1 MTQAASPFVWGAG
14 GARMTPEQIAKQ
26 REIAEAMIAR
36 GVDASPVKHWA
47 QGAARVAQALLGAY
61 DLKQTN
67 AAEKE
72 SNEYWRNKL
81 AGAIGGNSPADM
93 PGPGAAPVSGPA
105 PDISSND
112 IAKQFLDTAGSTIT
126 NPYGLAALAATGQR
140 ESSWLPGNLNRTW
153 PDKSEKGQP
162 GTSGGALSWRGP
174 RLADLQNF
182 ARSRGETGL
191 GSAKTQAEFFLQEN
205 PRLIAALNAAKSP
218 DEAIAA
224 MNNAWRF
231 AGFNRPGGEAA
242 ARLALARSLAPQFK
256 SRAADVPAPG
266 ASPMTMPG
274 AGEGFAVP
282 TQGVAET
289 EADVQRMEL
298 ATGMRPPSDM
308 ETLFAPQQMP
318 GAPAFQPAPQ
328 AAPPIDRQAIL
339 DGYQIGAPAA
349 PSMTQAPI
357 EPGVGMPPQQVAAPL
372 PPPRP
377 ADLPAPGAREAVAQ
391 AMMPQTGVYGRSG
404 DGSEWELYQYEDD
417 NGRIMYGTRA
427 RGAANSPGQSLAPAD
442 TPGAGVLT
450 GQGGGIARVAQA
462 MMGGGGQATAA
473 PVAAPAA
480 SGAPAGAAPAGG
492 APAASGGRAQQLIM
506 LATDPTVPGS
516 VRQVAMAL
524 YQQEVERN
532 KPRDLVIKEVNGQI
546 IGVDSRSGQARE
558 IYRGKPKDERTNDEK
573 LYDRY
578 VTDERAAGRQPVP
591 LTDWMRANKS
601 ASATRVNIDGGGSDK
616 QVFDNINESA
626 KAAQS
631 AVQGLSSI
639 KTARDAVKAGGIFGA
654 GADVRLGIAKLGT
667 LLGLP
672 SQAVENTE
680 TFRAAIAPQVAALMK
695 ATVGSTQISNADRE
709 FAEKA
714 AGGSINLDEKSIL
727 RLLNV
732 MEKAS
737 RAAVASHR
745 DRLNKVYPERPDGR
759 FERERALFGV
769 PEVPEE
775 PAPPPAYEAVNPQTD
790 ERMIS
795 DDGKTWRKP

>member
-1 MTQAASPFVWGAG
+1 MTQAASPFMWGAG

-36 GVDASPVKHWA
+36 GVDTSPVGHWT
-47 QGAARVAQALLGAY
+47 QGAARVAQALFGSIGASRA
-61 DLKQTN
+61 D

-72 SNEYWRNKL
+72 SMERSRAML
-81 AGAIGGNSPADM
+81 MGAIGGDSAADTPA
-93 PGPGAAPVSGPA
+93 PGAVATSTGPTDAPGDLGAYAKAIQSIESGGKY
-105 PDISSND
+105 DIVGP
-112 IAKQFLDTAGSTIT
+112 TH
-126 NPYGLAALAATGQR
+126 PRYGRALGAYQVMEANLPEWSKAALGRVVTPDEFLKSREVQDQVFQHRFGGYLNRFGNPQDAASAWFTGQP
-140 ESSWLPGNLNRTW
+140 LAKGANRRDVLGTTGSGYV
-153 PDKSEKGQP
+153 DKFNRFLGRN
-162 GTSGGALSWRGP
+162 A
-174 RLADLQNF
+174 ADL
-182 ARSRGETGL
+182 
-191 GSAKTQAEFFLQEN
+191 
-205 PRLIAALNAAKSP
+205 
-218 DEAIAA
+218 
-224 MNNAWRF
+224 
-231 AGFNRPGGEAA
+231 
-242 ARLALARSLAPQFK
+242 
-256 SRAADVPAPG
+256 PAPG
-266 ASPMTMPG
+266 ASPTSMPG

-289 EADVQRMEL
+289 EDDVRRMEL

-318 GAPAFQPAPQ
+318 GAPAFQPAT
-328 AAPPIDRQAIL
+328 AP
-339 DGYQIGAPAA
+339 A
-349 PSMTQAPI
+349 PSMTMAPV
-357 EPGVGMPPQQVAAPL
+357 EPGVGMPPQRVAAPL

-473 PVAAPAA
+473 PVAAPA
-480 SGAPAGAAPAGG
+480 GAPPAGG

-524 YQQEVERN
+524 YQQEAEKN
-532 KPRDLVIKEVNGQI
+532 KPVAPVSVAPGAALVDPRTGREVYRAPPRDEL
-546 IGVDSRSGQARE
+546 S
-558 IYRGKPKDERTNDEK
+558 PDER
-573 LYDRY
+573 RY
-578 VTDERAAGRQPVP
+578 NRYAAEERAAGRQPVSE
-591 LTDWMRANKS
+591 TEWARANKS
-601 ASATRVNIDGGGSDK
+601 ASATRVSIDGGGSDK

-639 KTARDAVKAGGIFGA
+639 KTARDAVMAGGIFGA
-654 GADVRLGIAKLGT
+654 GADMRLGLAKLGAFF
-667 LLGLP
+667 GMDAK
-672 SQAVENTE
+672 AVENTE
-680 TFRAAIAPQVAALMK
+680 TFRSAIAPQVAALMK

-769 PEVPEE
+769 PELPEE
-775 PAPPPAYEAVNPQTD
+775 PAPPPAYEAVNPQTG